1 MARTKQTA
9 RRSTG
14 PRLPSAYNETFFPNK
29 SFLTLSS
36 NSGILSSLVY
46 QTMLRRFRTKQ
57 YRLKTIVKDRHSS
70 TSSSHTITLC
80 HLPAHVF
87 NLVLVPMLSIK
98 QSFALGRVNCILAN
112 NVCEKEFC
120 ISLMSRSVHKHP
132 TMPTSLLE
140 VRKSSLHGDG
150 AYALEDIPI
159 GTPLSIVSG
168 EIQET
173 TKLATFDDH
182 AFLLP
187 GVTSRSHSNWNAFDD
202 QFKTRSAYAL
212 SPFLQKGTTA
222 VSSKKGKK
230 KTQKRPPIDPNN
242 VIDNRCVTHYC
253 NHSCS
258 TMANAEVLPLQI
270 GAPTKYATGV
280 KDPNNDHFRNAI
292 SVPSCPYGHPM
303 FFSRSSAM
311 FLDNVSWFDEAALE
325 DGDDKDCFKLPFGS
339 RSESRLG
346 EDEQAHDGPS
356 SELVNIWNYWGEDSP
371 RTWLGYVYRIAGGVF
386 LAEHPAKDIS
396 TEAEKNIEFSQ
407 EEDDGMVSGRS
418 QIVVLGTYATL
429 HEAALAVEQCA
440 RTFHCVIN
448 AEHPR
453 HKWYYLFTHPIA
465 ELGFDD
471 WQHVWEEERFPA
483 AGPRPLDLVQKH
495 VISRSF
501 VVDGVGT
508 LMFKIV
514 CNAGHQLL
522 NIGTK
527 NQWSKETQHYK
538 DGSPVEREKVGYGW
552 TCDGH
557 DEAIGGCEFD
567 QSNRSSDDI
576 VRFRCDLCDFD
587 YCRACV
593 LRNVQNA
600 KRAIDK
606 NAEMLRPPS
615 PMPTSRCTK
624 CNDILPCSPRKEIGV
639 HGWSCQDCP
648 YKLCFHCMNDT
659 HDYQVRNGGGN
670 VFVLSTL
677 QKEQHGSIE
686 SRDDVWNHLCRPLLE
701 SPRTPTLQS
710 SEQARSNYILVL
722 CAAKDIKKGS
732 EVTISYTEFNQTSH
746 AKVPNNTSQTCQIED
761 YSKTVCQCQIYQ
773 GAPHTMN
780 GKKITAERD
789 VVTAKLMF
797 GLPEAKRRKVAVST
811 STTGITTF
819 TMVDS
824 FAAMESMGNSIDLY
838 QHTGS
843 SSSSGSTSSSSSS
856 SSSGSTSSSSS
867 SSSESGFDF

>member
-1 MARTKQTA
+1 
-9 RRSTG
+9 
-14 PRLPSAYNETFFPNK
+14 
-29 SFLTLSS
+29 
-36 NSGILSSLVY
+36 
-46 QTMLRRFRTKQ
+46 
-57 YRLKTIVKDRHSS
+57 
-70 TSSSHTITLC
+70 
-80 HLPAHVF
+80 
-87 NLVLVPMLSIK
+87 
-98 QSFALGRVNCILAN
+98 
-112 NVCEKEFC
+112 
-120 ISLMSRSVHKHP
+120 
-132 TMPTSLLE
+132 MPTSLLD
-140 VRKSSLHGDG
+140 VRKSSLHGEG

-159 GTPLSIVSG
+159 GTPLSIVTG
-168 EIQET
+168 EIQAT

-187 GVTSRSHSNWNAFDD
+187 GQEGQHKNGNV
-202 QFKTRSAYAL
+202 QFKTRSPYAL
-212 SPFLQKGTTA
+212 SPFVQKGPPKCTNGHPMVVSDNKGGA
-222 VSSKKGKK
+222 YLSGYMCDQCKGKSSKGHLKGDMHRWWCQACTQDYCFACVPR
-230 KTQKRPPIDPNN
+230 KTSTIDPNN
-242 VIDNRCVTHYC
+242 VIDDRCVTHYC

-258 TMANAEVLPLQI
+258 TLANAEVLPLQI
-270 GAPTKYATGV
+270 GTPTKSYQTGV
-280 KDPNNDHFRNAI
+280 KEPNHFRNVI

-471 WQHVWEEERFPA
+471 WQHVWEEEGFPA

-495 VISRSF
+495 VVSRSF

-710 SEQARSNYILVL
+710 SGEARSNYILVL

-746 AKVPNNTSQTCQIED
+746 AKVPRNTSQTCQIED

-811 STTGITTF
+811 STTTGITTF

-838 QHTGS
+838 QHTGSSS